1 MQENRVVPRL
11 IVLAVALAASVG
23 LAAAQPYPN
32 KPIRFV
38 VGYPPGGPTDI
49 VSRELSRP
57 LADALGKPVV
67 VDNRAGAAGT
77 LGNDIVAK
85 SPPDGYSVVL
95 ATSTMPIQDTMV
107 TNLPYDT
114 LKDFTF
120 VGTVASGPLVLVV
133 TPSLPV
139 TSVRDLIALA
149 KAKPGE
155 MNYASPSSGS
165 ANHLAAEL
173 LKTQTGIEAVHVP
186 YKGAAPAE
194 VDLMGGRVQFMFH
207 TIAAALPR
215 VKAGQLRAIAVT
227 SAKRSPLLPDVPT
240 VSETVP
246 GFEAITWYGVLAP
259 ANLPADVAQRLNAD
273 LNSSLTNPALKEKL
287 LALGMEP
294 MPGTSAQFVSFYKDE
309 AVKWGKIVKASGAK
323 LD

>member
-11 IVLAVALAASVG
+11 IALAFAFAASAG
-23 LAAAQPYPN
+23 IALAQSSYPS

-38 VGYPPGGPTDI
+38 VGYPAGGPTDI

-95 ATSTMPIQDTMV
+95 ATSTMPIQDTMLN
-107 TNLPYDT
+107 NLPYDT
-114 LKDFTF
+114 IKDFTF

-133 TPSLPV
+133 PPSLPV
-139 TSVRDLIALA
+139 NNVRELIALA
-149 KAKPGE
+149 KTKPGE

-173 LKTQTGIEAVHVP
+173 LKIVPTVDAGGMHVVEFKPHRIIADRLNFQNHHIPLARNGLALVGRMALHLGARTFHAQIFRRQREA
-186 YKGAAPAE
+186 
-194 VDLMGGRVQFMFH
+194 
-207 TIAAALPR
+207 AAALESNR
-215 VKAGQLRAIAVT
+215 
-227 SAKRSPLLPDVPT
+227 
-240 VSETVP
+240 
-246 GFEAITWYGVLAP
+246 
-259 ANLPADVAQRLNAD
+259 QRLAV
-273 LNSSLTNPALKEKL
+273 
-287 LALGMEP
+287 LGK
-294 MPGTSAQFVSFYKDE
+294 AQFGRPRGLGSSHSYESFPSRPISY
-309 AVKWGKIVKASGAK
+309 
-323 LD
+323 